1 MLLINDKTYFCKLLT
16 KSTDYIRCK
25 EKSFFNY
32 FFLYWAKVRI
42 AKFLIKLS
50 LWHIWVFYQPYQNV
64 YHLFWSLKK
73 TCENRILNF
82 KYLIQSEHIFI
93 IQRKYWNFIGIH
105 VFVILLKK
113 YLMFRF
119 WGIMLGKR
127 MEEVIGLYNIPQ
139 HITRNVCV
147 TFFSNLY
154 IFSPYNMI
162 CLNNFSNSML
172 FHRDLQSLSIIT
184 LYYGNF
190 FHVSYVTVRKI
201 IKLTKAN
208 II

>member
-1 MLLINDKTYFCKLLT
+1 MFIIYSEVLKRLVN
-16 KSTDYIRCK
+16 
-25 EKSFFNY
+25 
-32 FFLYWAKVRI
+32 
-42 AKFLIKLS
+42 
-50 LWHIWVFYQPYQNV
+50 
-64 YHLFWSLKK
+64 WS
-73 TCENRILNF
+73 NF

-93 IQRKYWNFIGIH
+93 IQRKYWNFIRIH

-190 FHVSYVTVRKI
+190 FDVSYV
-201 IKLTKAN
+201 A
-208 II
+208 